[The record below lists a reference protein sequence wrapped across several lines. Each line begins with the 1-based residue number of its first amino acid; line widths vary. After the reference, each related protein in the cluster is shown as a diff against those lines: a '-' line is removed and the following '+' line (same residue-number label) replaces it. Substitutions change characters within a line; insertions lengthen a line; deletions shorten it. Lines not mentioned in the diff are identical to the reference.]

1 MKNLKQKALSWLINI
16 LNFVFASITIALLI
30 IAIFRPDLVK
40 DFLWW
45 VENII
50 KWLWQWNYLIAFLSS
65 IIESFPVIWVLVPG
79 MQIMLMVW
87 GFFWKNALIEVIFV
101 AIIWA
106 IIGNYIGYIL
116 WVKYWESFFKNY
128 WEWFWLGKTEL
139 KILKKQIQKNW
150 AFFII
155 FGKFHNFTR
164 AFVPFIAW
172 SMWMKQK
179 HFWFYNIIGSII
191 WASTII
197 TLWVAFAKYYKN
209 IVDNITYIMLWI
221 LVVVSLYIFIFKR
234 KEFAEYIKD
243 KNAEIDEKLSEK
255 NNK

>member
-1 MKNLKQKALSWLINI
+1 MKNLKQKLLSWFIKI
-16 LNFVFASITIALLI
+16 LNFIFIGITIALLI

-40 DFLWW
+40 DFLAWLKI
-45 VENII
+45 VIA
-50 KWLWQWNYLIAFLSS
+50 WLWNWNFLIAFLSS
-65 IIESFPVIWVLVPG
+65 IIESFPVIWILVPW
-79 MQIMLMVW
+79 MQVMLMVW
-87 GFFWKNALIEVIFV
+87 WVLWEHSLLQVIIV

-116 WVKYWESFFKNY
+116 WVKYWDKFFKNY

-139 KILKKQIQKNW
+139 KILKNQIQKNW
-150 AFFII
+150 AIFII

-179 HFWFYNIIGSII
+179 HFWFYNIVGSII
-191 WASTII
+191 WATTII
-197 TLWVAFAKYYKN
+197 SIWVFFINNYDK
-209 IVDNITYIMLWI
+209 IIDNIEYIMLWI
-221 LVVVSLYIFIFKR
+221 FLVTAIYIAIFKR
-234 KEFAEYIKD
+234 KEFTQYIKD
-243 KNAEIDEKLSEK
+243 KNAELDEKLSEK